1 MHGTDQ
7 PTKVGS
13 CQIKQEPTEQAQAAE
28 HGQEQGEAGGG
39 GERRMVR
46 EPVARNR
53 YTDACTSTYY
63 IVLDTNTYKLLT
75 LFGHITHIWSTRLVN
90 KIAQSAKIHVFR

>member
-1 MHGTDQ
+1 MVKAYVYGHYLCTDTCRSDQ
-7 PTKVGS
+7 
-13 CQIKQEPTEQAQAAE
+13 QEGLRIGDKFGRHVPKLQRA
-28 HGQEQGEAGGG
+28 QEQGEAGGG

-63 IVLDTNTYKLLT
+63 IVLDTNTYK
-75 LFGHITHIWSTRLVN
+75 
-90 KIAQSAKIHVFR
+90 